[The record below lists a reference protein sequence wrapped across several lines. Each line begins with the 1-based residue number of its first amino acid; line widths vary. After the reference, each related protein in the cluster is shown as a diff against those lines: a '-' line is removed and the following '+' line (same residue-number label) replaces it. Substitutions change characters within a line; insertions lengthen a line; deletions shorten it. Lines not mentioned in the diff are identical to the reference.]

1 MAKEL
6 ISRCDK
12 CGTSV
17 DVEEFTITYGGET
30 KDVDLCPDHSAPVL
44 EVFELGAVPQQAPAS
59 RKGGRSAHAV
69 IPIEDLGIE
78 P

>member
-6 ISRCDK
+6 ISRCDE
-12 CGTSV
+12 CGTSEGV
-17 DVEEFTITYGGET
+17 QEFTITYGGKT
-30 KDVDLCPDHSAPVL
+30 KDVDACPEHAGPIL
-44 EVFELGAVPQQAPAS
+44 ALFELGADAKATPAP